1 MKEYFNDKVFP
12 AVMNF
17 VTSKPITAIK
27 DGMIATISLTVIG
40 AIFLLL
46 ANFPYE
52 PIKQLFITIGLQQ
65 HMMQVYRA
73 SFNILSFVAVFA
85 VAFQYA
91 KHSGNDLL
99 AAGIFAEVVF
109 FTLIPPTQTVSR
121 VAETSH

>member
-46 ANFPYE
+46 ANFPY
-52 PIKQLFITIGLQQ
+52 
-65 HMMQVYRA
+65 
-73 SFNILSFVAVFA
+73 
-85 VAFQYA
+85 
-91 KHSGNDLL
+91 
-99 AAGIFAEVVF
+99 
-109 FTLIPPTQTVSR
+109 
-121 VAETSH
+121 